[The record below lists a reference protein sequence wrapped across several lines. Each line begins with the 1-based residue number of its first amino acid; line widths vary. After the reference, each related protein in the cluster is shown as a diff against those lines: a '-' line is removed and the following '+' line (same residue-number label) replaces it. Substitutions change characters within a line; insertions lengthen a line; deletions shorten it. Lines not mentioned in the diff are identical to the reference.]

1 MIRILLADD
10 HTVVR
15 RGLRLL
21 LERERDFAVV
31 AEAGDGAEAVRLGL
45 STPIDLAILDIT
57 MPGMTGLEAC
67 RQLKA
72 QRPALRSLV
81 LSMHDDERLLF
92 EALDAGA
99 RGYVL
104 KSVMDREL
112 VEACR
117 AVMRGEQF
125 IFPEGLTAL
134 VERYLTLERQR
145 QRRDAPSDILT
156 ARERQVVRLVAE
168 GSSTREIAGMLLI
181 SVKTV
186 ERHRS
191 NIYTKLGV
199 KDRVELTHYAI
210 RRGLMHP

>member
-10 HTVVR
+10 HAVVR

-21 LERERDFAVV
+21 LDRERDFAVV
-31 AEAGDGAEAVRLGL
+31 AEAGDGAEAVRLGM

-72 QRPALRSLV
+72 QRPAVRSLV

-99 RGYVL
+99 SGYVL

-117 AVMRGEQF
+117 AVMRGEPF

-145 QRRDAPSDILT
+145 GDAPPDILT

-168 GSSTREIAGMLLI
+168 GSSTREIAGMLFI

-210 RRGLMHP
+210 RRGLVHP

>member
-10 HTVVR
+10 HAVLR

-21 LERERDFAVV
+21 LDREPDFEVV

-45 STPIDLAILDIT
+45 TATIDLAILDIT
-57 MPGMTGLEAC
+57 MPGMTGVEAC
-67 RQLKA
+67 RELKSR
-72 QRPALRSLV
+72 RPEVRSLI

-92 EALDAGA
+92 DALDAGA
-99 RGYVL
+99 AGYVL

-117 AVMRGEQF
+117 AVMRGEPF
-125 IFPEGLTAL
+125 LFPEGLKAL
-134 VERYLTLERQR
+134 VERYLRLERQ
-145 QRRDAPSDILT
+145 QRDTPPDLLT
-156 ARERQVVRLVAE
+156 VRERQVVRLVAQ
-168 GSSTREIAGMLLI
+168 GSSTREIASTLLI

-191 NIYTKLGV
+191 NIYSKLGI
-199 KDRVELTHYAI
+199 KDRVELTRYAI
-210 RRGLMHP
+210 RRGLAHP